1 MDQRTSVIHIRRASP
16 ADAGQ
21 LQKVFSSSSVIA
33 GTLQLPHPTAE
44 MWQERLSNTDPNL
57 TPLVALLDGVV
68 VGTASLRIEANTRRK
83 HVAILGMAVAES
95 FGGRGV
101 GTALLNDL
109 LELADNWLNLLRV
122 ELTVFCDNKAAVHL
136 YKKFGFDIEGT
147 LRAYAFRDG
156 LYVDSYAM
164 ARLHPR
170 QALIPL
176 SQH

>member
-1 MDQRTSVIHIRRASP
+1 MDQRTSVIHIRRACP

-44 MWQERLSNTDPNL
+44 LWQERLNQNHPDHTR
-57 TPLVALLDGVV
+57 LVAVLDGVV
-68 VGTASLRIEANTRRK
+68 VGSASLINESKVRRK
-83 HVAILGMAVAES
+83 HVATLGMAVAES
-95 FGGRGV
+95 FAGRGV
-101 GTALLNDL
+101 GTALLNEI
-109 LELADNWLNLLRV
+109 LEFADNWLNLMRI

-136 YKKFGFDIEGT
+136 YKKFGFEIEGT

-156 LYVDSYAM
+156 QYVDSYTM